1 MIIVCSH
8 CQAKL
13 QLDESKLK
21 PGSYTITCPKCQ
33 TKNKA
38 VVEAVEANIPL
49 PPPAEVGWLVVHDEN
64 TNEQTYPLKLG
75 KNVVGRESESKPCDI
90 MIDTDDMRMS
100 RNHSVIEVGIK
111 PNGQYEYLIYDCGST
126 NGTYINGDASKK
138 LTQYDMVFLRDG
150 DTIQMGRTK
159 MVLKTTKVVAN
170 AAQASQVVK
179 KQGYTQTVAL

>member
-1 MIIVCSH
+1 MLIVCSH

-21 PGSYTITCPKCQ
+21 PNSYTITCPKCQ

-38 VVEAVEANIPL
+38 VVEAMEVKTPL
-49 PPPAEVGWLVVHDEN
+49 PHVEVGWLVLHDEN
-64 TNEQTYPLKLG
+64 TNEQTHPLKLG
-75 KNVVGRESESKPCDI
+75 KNVVGRGSESKPCDI

-100 RNHSVIEVGIK
+100 RNHSVIEVSIK

-159 MVLKTTKVVAN
+159 MVLKTAKVVAN
-170 AAQASQVVK
+170 AAQAAQGVK